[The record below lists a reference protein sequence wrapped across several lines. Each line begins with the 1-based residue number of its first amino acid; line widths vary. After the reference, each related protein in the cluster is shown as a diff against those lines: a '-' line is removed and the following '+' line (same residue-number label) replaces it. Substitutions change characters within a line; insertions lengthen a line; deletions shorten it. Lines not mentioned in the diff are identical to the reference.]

1 MAPGRPL
8 ALASLLA
15 LAAAAA
21 TAAATDAGTS
31 WSAVPRRTV
40 PYAELQDAAK
50 RFSQGGVSHYLTLTL
65 DEAEGLLYVGAREA
79 VFALATGTVELKA
92 AISWEAPVEKKA
104 ECVQKGKN
112 NQTDCFNYVRF
123 LQSYNSS
130 HLYACGTYAFQPKCT
145 YIELSG
151 FTLDPV
157 AFEDGKGKC
166 PYDPTKG
173 HTGLI
178 VDGELYSATFNNFL
192 GTEPVILRNLG
203 PHYSMK
209 TEYLTSWLNEPHFVA
224 SAFVPESAG
233 SGDDDKVYFFF
244 SERAVEYD
252 CYAEQ
257 VVARVARVCKG
268 DVGGA
273 RTLQKKWTSFLK
285 ARLLCSAPE
294 QQLHFNRLQAVFTL
308 PGARWQDTA
317 FFGVF
322 RARWGDVDVS
332 AICRYHI
339 LEVRKAF
346 EGPYKEYREQAQK
359 WGRYSGEVPSP
370 RPGACITD
378 WHRQNGFASSLELPD
393 NTLNFAKKH
402 PLMDEPVPPQRGRP
416 LLLKKDANFTQ
427 LVVDRVAG
435 LDGATY
441 EVLFI
446 GTGDGWVHKA
456 LDLGTH
462 IHLVEEL
469 QVFEPA
475 QPVESLALAGT
486 KKLLFAGSRL
496 QVAQLPLADCGR
508 YQSCTDCVLA
518 RDPYCAWSR
527 NRSACVRTDGHNG
540 YGAPGA
546 PGTLGTAG
554 AGPGRVRMDF
564 GKGSSPRGC
573 RAWPRGCSRSVWTA
587 LPGMPRVGLWGV
599 SAGPGA
605 GSGIP
610 VGPSQVRSLGRGHH
624 EDPPHCALLPQLP
637 PGAGRAELRHRRLL
651 RATGGQARAP
661 HAQER
666 DGGGGH
672 GPGPHVPPGLQPGA
686 GALDLRGPGAGG
698 RAGAGAGRGAAAG
711 AGGAGRGRA
720 AQRHVPLPG
729 RGAGRPPGR
738 PGVPGGRAGGAGGAA
753 GDAGAAGEPG
763 RGVGAGR
770 VPGRPVPAAAAGR
783 AVAVAPAAPGAGQ
796 GRQGHR
802 EHPGVP
808 HRAAQGAAQPALR
821 VQRRLRLG
829 REALGPFQLLLLGRL
844 AQDRAGPRQHGRQ
857 RLLPQ
862 RRPRRRVAARRHPR
876 AAAALAHPHP
886 PGPPARLRVQ
896 RLHPAG
902 AGRRGAPGLR
912 RPGRGAAAQAAAA
925 PAPARLQ
932 PRGVVGV
939 TALPQLGHP
948 GAGTAHPAPG
958 LGTAVSP
965 QRLPWGRGCHPT
977 SAGAHL
983 GDCHAGTGTQLGDR
997 SAVLVAALGTGRSP
1011 QCQCPPWGLTRWHR
1025 CPPWGQDGHPSAH
1038 LGDRSVTPSTG
1049 TCAGDGIVTPAVV
1062 PTVGTGLSP

>member
-1 MAPGRPL
+1 MAAVVAPL
-8 ALASLLA
+8 LLA

-21 TAAATDAGTS
+21 GTPGAS

-40 PYAELQDAAK
+40 PYEELQDTAR

-65 DEAEGLLYVGAREA
+65 DEAEALLYVGAREA

-203 PHYSMK
+203 PHYSVK

-233 SGDDDKVYFFF
+233 SSGDDDKVYFFF

-285 ARLLCSAPE
+285 ARLVCSAPE

-322 RARWGDVDVS
+322 QARCDCGGLVPVAVVVFIWWPWWSCPSDCGGLVPVAVVVFIWWPWWPCPSDCGGLVPVAVVVFIWWPWWFCPFAHGGLDLVAMVALISWPWWPCPSDCGGLDLVAVVVLSQCPCAHGVRARGAPVLMPMVPLSWCPGAHGVPVLVPMVFLPWCPWCPCPGALVAVVSLPGAHCATCCARRGDVDVS
-332 AICRYHI
+332 AICRYPI

-359 WGRYSGEVPSP
+359 WGRYSGEVPTP

-402 PLMDEPVPPQRGRP
+402 PLMDQPVPPQRGRP
-416 LLLKKDANFTQ
+416 LLLKRDANFTQ

-456 LDLGTH
+456 LDLGTRT
-462 IHLVEEL
+462 HLVEEL
-469 QVFEPA
+469 QVFEPP
-475 QPVESLALAGT
+475 QPVESLVLAGT
-486 KKLLFAGSRL
+486 KVSVPGGRRRRRGTGGGARLTPALPWQKLLFAGSRL
-496 QVAQLPLADCGR
+496 QVAQLPLAECGR
-508 YQSCTDCVLA
+508 YRSCTDCVLA

-527 NRSACVRTDGHNG
+527 NGSACVRADGHNG
-540 YGAPGA
+540 SHLVQDVLSSDTGACSVPQVAKQGPLTPKNVTVVA
-546 PGTLGTAG
+546 GTDLVLTCRLASNL
-554 AGPGRVRMDF
+554 ARALWTFEGR
-564 GKGSSPRGC
+564 
-573 RAWPRGCSRSVWTA
+573 A
-587 LPGMPRVGLWGV
+587 L
-599 SAGPGA
+599 AA
-605 GSGIP
+605 
-610 VGPSQVRSLGRGHH
+610 QQ
-624 EDPPHCALLPQLP
+624 ALLP
-637 PGAGRAELRHRRLL
+637 GEARL
-651 RATGGQARAP
+651 RAL
-661 HAQER
+661 
-666 DGGGGH
+666 
-672 GPGPHVPPGLQPGA
+672 VVPGA
-686 GALDLRGPGAGG
+686 GAQHSGTYRCLAEEQGARLPAQEYRVAVLPGPGAPLET
-698 RAGAGAGRGAAAG
+698 RAPPQGLGAVWALAVCLGALCLLLLLAVLSLWRRLRRELGKGAKAIESTLVYPIELPKEPPSPRFVPSAASDSDEKLWDPASYYYSDG
-711 AGGAGRGRA
+711 S
-720 AQRHVPLPG
+720 LKI
-729 RGAGRPPGR
+729 
-738 PGVPGGRAGGAGGAA
+738 VPGH
-753 GDAGAAGEPG
+753 AGAAGAA
-763 RGVGAGR
+763 RCRNGAASPPAA
-770 VPGRPVPAAAAGR
+770 VPG
-783 AVAVAPAAPGAGQ
+783 
-796 GRQGHR
+796 
-802 EHPGVP
+802 
-808 HRAAQGAAQPALR
+808 QPLHSPTRIHLGALR
-821 VQRRLRLG
+821 GSASNGYIRL
-829 REALGPFQLLLLGRL
+829 ALGAEERPACADL
-844 AQDRAGPRQHGRQ
+844 AEE
-857 RLLPQ
+857 
-862 RRPRRRVAARRHPR
+862 
-876 AAAALAHPHP
+876 
-886 PGPPARLRVQ
+886 
-896 RLHPAG
+896 
-902 AGRRGAPGLR
+902 LR
-912 RPGRGAAAQAAAA
+912 RK
-925 PAPARLQ
+925 LQ
-932 PRGVVGV
+932 QRQP
-939 TALPQLGHP
+939 LPDSNP
-948 GAGTAHPAPG
+948 EE
-958 LGTAVSP
+958 S
-965 QRLPWGRGCHPT
+965 
-977 SAGAHL
+977 
-983 GDCHAGTGTQLGDR
+983 
-997 SAVLVAALGTGRSP
+997 
-1011 QCQCPPWGLTRWHR
+1011 
-1025 CPPWGQDGHPSAH
+1025 
-1038 LGDRSVTPSTG
+1038 SV
-1049 TCAGDGIVTPAVV
+1049 
-1062 PTVGTGLSP
+1062 

>member
-1 MAPGRPL
+1 MSP
-8 ALASLLA
+8 
-15 LAAAAA
+15 
-21 TAAATDAGTS
+21 
-31 WSAVPRRTV
+31 
-40 PYAELQDAAK
+40 
-50 RFSQGGVSHYLTLTL
+50 
-65 DEAEGLLYVGAREA
+65 
-79 VFALATGTVELKA
+79 
-92 AISWEAPVEKKA
+92 
-104 ECVQKGKN
+104 
-112 NQTDCFNYVRF
+112 TDCFNYVRF

-145 YIELSG
+145 YIDLSG

-233 SGDDDKVYFFF
+233 SGSGDDDKVYFFF

-257 VVARVARVCKG
+257 VVARVARVCKVWGTPGHTWSWLRGGKLAWVYAEQVVAWVCKG

-285 ARLLCSAPE
+285 ARLVCSAPE
-294 QQLHFNRLQAVFTL
+294 QQLHFNRLRAVFTL

-339 LEVRKAF
+339 LEVKKAF

-435 LDGATY
+435 LDGTTY

-456 LDLGTH
+456 LDLGSR

-475 QPVESLALAGT
+475 QPVESLVLAGT
-486 KKLLFAGSRL
+486 KVSVAGVAVALWWHRAASPHRCKLLFAGSRL

-527 NRSACVRTDGHNG
+527 NGSACVRTDGHNG
-540 YGAPGA
+540 YGDNGDNGHGDNGHGDNGDNRYGHNGYGDNGYGHNRYGHNGYNGHGDNGHRHNGYRHNGYNRYGDNGHRDNGHGHRDT
-546 PGTLGTAG
+546 GTLGQG
-554 AGPGRVRMDF
+554 QHPGHPQGPGV
-564 GKGSSPRGC
+564 GS
-573 RAWPRGCSRSVWTA
+573 V
-587 LPGMPRVGLWGV
+587 
-599 SAGPGA
+599 
-605 GSGIP
+605 IP
-610 VGPSQVRSLGRGHH
+610 VGPLGGDTTRTPLTVPSSRRSHLVQDVLSSDTGACSVPQV
-624 EDPPHCALLPQLP
+624 AKQ
-637 PGAGRAELRHRRLL
+637 
-651 RATGGQARAP
+651 
-661 HAQER
+661 
-666 DGGGGH
+666 
-672 GPGPHVPPGLQPGA
+672 
-686 GALDLRGPGAGG
+686 
-698 RAGAGAGRGAAAG
+698 
-711 AGGAGRGRA
+711 
-720 AQRHVPLPG
+720 
-729 RGAGRPPGR
+729 
-738 PGVPGGRAGGAGGAA
+738 
-753 GDAGAAGEPG
+753 GE
-763 RGVGAGR
+763 
-770 VPGRPVPAAAAGR
+770 
-783 AVAVAPAAPGAGQ
+783 
-796 GRQGHR
+796 
-802 EHPGVP
+802 
-808 HRAAQGAAQPALR
+808 
-821 VQRRLRLG
+821 
-829 REALGPFQLLLLGRL
+829 
-844 AQDRAGPRQHGRQ
+844 
-857 RLLPQ
+857 
-862 RRPRRRVAARRHPR
+862 
-876 AAAALAHPHP
+876 
-886 PGPPARLRVQ
+886 
-896 RLHPAG
+896 
-902 AGRRGAPGLR
+902 
-912 RPGRGAAAQAAAA
+912 
-925 PAPARLQ
+925 
-932 PRGVVGV
+932 
-939 TALPQLGHP
+939 T
-948 GAGTAHPAPG
+948 
-958 LGTAVSP
+958 
-965 QRLPWGRGCHPT
+965 
-977 SAGAHL
+977 
-983 GDCHAGTGTQLGDR
+983 
-997 SAVLVAALGTGRSP
+997 
-1011 QCQCPPWGLTRWHR
+1011 
-1025 CPPWGQDGHPSAH
+1025 
-1038 LGDRSVTPSTG
+1038 
-1049 TCAGDGIVTPAVV
+1049 
-1062 PTVGTGLSP
+1062 

>member
-1 MAPGRPL
+1 MGGPESPPPPLGAVGATGTPPHGTPRCPHRRPSAMAVVTV
-8 ALASLLA
+8 LLA
-15 LAAAAA
+15 LV
-21 TAAATDAGTS
+21 TAAPGAAGTPGAS

-40 PYAELQDAAK
+40 LYEELQDTAK
-50 RFSQGGVSHYLTLTL
+50 RFSQGGVSHYLTLML
-65 DEAEGLLYVGAREA
+65 DEAEALLYVGAREA

-233 SGDDDKVYFFF
+233 SGSGDDDKVYFFF

-285 ARLLCSAPE
+285 ARLVCSAPE

-322 RARWGDVDVS
+322 QARWGDVDVS
-332 AICRYHI
+332 AICRYPI
-339 LEVRKAF
+339 LEVKKAF

-359 WGRYSGEVPSP
+359 WGRYSGEVPTP

-416 LLLKKDANFTQ
+416 LLLKRDANFTQ

-456 LDLGTH
+456 LDLGTR

-475 QPVESLALAGT
+475 QPVESLVLAGT

-496 QVAQLPLADCGR
+496 QVAQLPLAECGR

-527 NRSACVRTDGHNG
+527 NSSACIRTDGHNG
-540 YGAPGA
+540 SHLVQDVLSSDTGACSVPQVAKQGPLTPKNVTVVAGTDLVLTCRLASNLARALWTFEGRALAAQQVLVLGEARLRALVVPGA
-546 PGTLGTAG
+546 GAQHSGTYRCLAEEQG
-554 AGPGRVRMDF
+554 ARLPAQEYRV
-564 GKGSSPRGC
+564 
-573 RAWPRGCSRSVWTA
+573 AV
-587 LPGMPRVGLWGV
+587 L
-599 SAGPGA
+599 AGPGA
-605 GSGIP
+605 P
-610 VGPSQVRSLGRGHH
+610 LETRAPLESLGVVWVLAVCLG
-624 EDPPHCALLPQLP
+624 ALCLLLLL
-637 PGAGRAELRHRRLL
+637 AVLSLWRRLRHELGKGAKAIESTLVYPIELPKEPPSPRFVPSAASDSDEKLWDPSSYYYSDGSL
-651 RATGGQARAP
+651 KIVPG
-661 HAQER
+661 HAST
-666 DGGGGH
+666 
-672 GPGPHVPPGLQPGA
+672 A
-686 GALDLRGPGAGG
+686 GTACCRNGGPGAASPPAAIPGQPLHSPTRIHLG
-698 RAGAGAGRGAAAG
+698 PLRGSASNGYIRLALGAEERPACADLAEELR
-711 AGGAGRGRA
+711 RKLQ
-720 AQRHVPLPG
+720 QRQPLPDSN
-729 RGAGRPPGR
+729 P
-738 PGVPGGRAGGAGGAA
+738 
-753 GDAGAAGEPG
+753 E
-763 RGVGAGR
+763 
-770 VPGRPVPAAAAGR
+770 
-783 AVAVAPAAPGAGQ
+783 
-796 GRQGHR
+796 
-802 EHPGVP
+802 E
-808 HRAAQGAAQPALR
+808 
-821 VQRRLRLG
+821 
-829 REALGPFQLLLLGRL
+829 
-844 AQDRAGPRQHGRQ
+844 
-857 RLLPQ
+857 
-862 RRPRRRVAARRHPR
+862 
-876 AAAALAHPHP
+876 
-886 PGPPARLRVQ
+886 
-896 RLHPAG
+896 
-902 AGRRGAPGLR
+902 
-912 RPGRGAAAQAAAA
+912 
-925 PAPARLQ
+925 
-932 PRGVVGV
+932 
-939 TALPQLGHP
+939 
-948 GAGTAHPAPG
+948 
-958 LGTAVSP
+958 S
-965 QRLPWGRGCHPT
+965 
-977 SAGAHL
+977 
-983 GDCHAGTGTQLGDR
+983 
-997 SAVLVAALGTGRSP
+997 
-1011 QCQCPPWGLTRWHR
+1011 
-1025 CPPWGQDGHPSAH
+1025 
-1038 LGDRSVTPSTG
+1038 SV
-1049 TCAGDGIVTPAVV
+1049 
-1062 PTVGTGLSP
+1062 

>member
-1 MAPGRPL
+1 MAGPGSPPPPLGALGAAGTPPSGPRGVPSAAPVPWPLSPCCWRSSPPPPAPL
-8 ALASLLA
+8 AARGHRGVLCPGGPCPTRSC
-15 LAAAAA
+15 
-21 TAAATDAGTS
+21 
-31 WSAVPRRTV
+31 RTL
-40 PYAELQDAAK
+40 PK

-65 DEAEGLLYVGAREA
+65 DEAEALLYVGAREA

-285 ARLLCSAPE
+285 ARLVCSAPE

-322 RARWGDVDVS
+322 QARWGDVDVS
-332 AICRYHI
+332 AICRYPI
-339 LEVRKAF
+339 LEVKKAF

-359 WGRYSGEVPSP
+359 WGRYSGVVPTP

-416 LLLKKDANFTQ
+416 LLLKRDANFTQ

-456 LDLGTH
+456 LDLGTR

-475 QPVESLALAGT
+475 QPVESLVLAGT

-496 QVAQLPLADCGR
+496 QVAQLPLAECGR

-527 NRSACVRTDGHNG
+527 NGSACVRTDGHNG
-540 YGAPGA
+540 SHLVQDVLSSDTGACSVPQVAKQGPLTPKNVTVVAGTDLVLTCRLASNLARALWTFEGRALAAQQVLVLGEARLRALVVPGA
-546 PGTLGTAG
+546 GAQHSGTYRCLAEEQG
-554 AGPGRVRMDF
+554 ARLPAQEYRV
-564 GKGSSPRGC
+564 
-573 RAWPRGCSRSVWTA
+573 AV
-587 LPGMPRVGLWGV
+587 L
-599 SAGPGA
+599 AGPGA
-605 GSGIP
+605 P
-610 VGPSQVRSLGRGHH
+610 LETRAPLESLGVVWVLAVCLG
-624 EDPPHCALLPQLP
+624 ALCLLLLL
-637 PGAGRAELRHRRLL
+637 AVLSLWRRLRHELGKGAKAIESTLVYPIELPKEPPSPRFVPSAASDSDEKLWD
-651 RATGGQARAP
+651 P
-661 HAQER
+661 SSYYCS
-666 DGGGGH
+666 DGS
-672 GPGPHVPPGLQPGA
+672 LKI
-686 GALDLRGPGAGG
+686 
-698 RAGAGAGRGAAAG
+698 
-711 AGGAGRGRA
+711 
-720 AQRHVPLPG
+720 
-729 RGAGRPPGR
+729 
-738 PGVPGGRAGGAGGAA
+738 VPGHASTAGTACCRNGGAA
-753 GDAGAAGEPG
+753 SPPAA
-763 RGVGAGR
+763 
-770 VPGRPVPAAAAGR
+770 VPG
-783 AVAVAPAAPGAGQ
+783 
-796 GRQGHR
+796 
-802 EHPGVP
+802 
-808 HRAAQGAAQPALR
+808 QPLHSPTR
-821 VQRRLRLG
+821 IH
-829 REALGPFQLLLLGRL
+829 LGPLRGSASNGYIRL
-844 AQDRAGPRQHGRQ
+844 
-857 RLLPQ
+857 
-862 RRPRRRVAARRHPR
+862 
-876 AAAALAHPHP
+876 
-886 PGPPARLRVQ
+886 
-896 RLHPAG
+896 
-902 AGRRGAPGLR
+902 
-912 RPGRGAAAQAAAA
+912 
-925 PAPARLQ
+925 
-932 PRGVVGV
+932 
-939 TALPQLGHP
+939 
-948 GAGTAHPAPG
+948 
-958 LGTAVSP
+958 
-965 QRLPWGRGCHPT
+965 
-977 SAGAHL
+977 
-983 GDCHAGTGTQLGDR
+983 
-997 SAVLVAALGTGRSP
+997 ALGTEQRPACADLAEELRRKLQQRQPLPDSNP
-1011 QCQCPPWGLTRWHR
+1011 EE
-1025 CPPWGQDGHPSAH
+1025 S
-1038 LGDRSVTPSTG
+1038 SV
-1049 TCAGDGIVTPAVV
+1049 
-1062 PTVGTGLSP
+1062 

>member
-1 MAPGRPL
+1 MPRNPNGGRACPCPPSSPGRVSPPLPGAMAPRRLL

-15 LAAAAA
+15 LATA
-21 TAAATDAGTS
+21 TPGS
-31 WSAVPRRTV
+31 LWSAVPRKTV
-40 PYAELQDAAK
+40 PYAELKDVAK

-65 DEAEGLLYVGAREA
+65 DEAEALLYVGAREA

-92 AISWEAPVEKKA
+92 AISWEAPVDKKA
-104 ECVQKGKN
+104 ECIQKGKN

-151 FTLDPV
+151 FTLDQV

-224 SAFVPESAG
+224 SAYVQESAA
-233 SGDDDKVYFFF
+233 SSTGDDDKVYFFF

-273 RTLQKKWTSFLK
+273 RTLQKKWTTFLK
-285 ARLLCSAPE
+285 ARLVCSAPE

-308 PGARWQDTA
+308 PGADWQDTT

-322 RARWGDVDVS
+322 QARWGDVDVS

-339 LEVRKAF
+339 LEVKKAF

-359 WGRYSGEVPSP
+359 WGRYSDEVPSP

-402 PLMDEPVPPQRGRP
+402 PLMDEPILPHRGRP

-427 LVVDRVAG
+427 LVVDRVPG
-435 LDGATY
+435 LDGTVY

-456 LDLGTH
+456 LNLGVR

-475 QPVESLALAGT
+475 QPVESLVLAGR
-486 KKLLFAGSRL
+486 KKLLFAGSRF

-527 NRSACVRTDGHNG
+527 NASLCVRTDGLNG
-540 YGAPGA
+540 SQLVQDV
-546 PGTLGTAG
+546 LGSDT
-554 AGPGRVRMDF
+554 
-564 GKGSSPRGC
+564 
-573 RAWPRGCSRSVWTA
+573 RACT
-587 LPGMPRVGLWGV
+587 
-599 SAGPGA
+599 
-605 GSGIP
+605 
-610 VGPSQVRSLGRGHH
+610 
-624 EDPPHCALLPQLP
+624 LPQVAKQGPITPKNVTVVAGTDLVLTCRL
-637 PGAGRAELRHRRLL
+637 GSNLAQALWTFEGRALAAEQALVLHDARL
-651 RATGGQARAP
+651 RAL
-661 HAQER
+661 
-666 DGGGGH
+666 
-672 GPGPHVPPGLQPGA
+672 VVPGA
-686 GALDLRGPGAGG
+686 GAQHSGTYRCFSEEQGARLGG
-698 RAGAGAGRGAAAG
+698 EVYRVAVLAG
-711 AGGAGRGRA
+711 
-720 AQRHVPLPG
+720 
-729 RGAGRPPGR
+729 
-738 PGVPGGRAGGAGGAA
+738 PGVPLETRAPLESLGL
-753 GDAGAAGEPG
+753 
-763 RGVGAGR
+763 VW
-770 VPGRPVPAAAAGR
+770 V
-783 AVAVAPAAPGAGQ
+783 VAVCLGALCL
-796 GRQGHR
+796 
-802 EHPGVP
+802 V
-808 HRAAQGAAQPALR
+808 L
-821 VQRRLRLG
+821 VLVVLSLWRRLREELG
-829 REALGPFQLLLLGRL
+829 KGAKAIESTLVYPIELPKEPPSPRFVPSAASDSDEKLWDPASYYYSDGSLKIVPGHATCRNGGPPGAASPPNAIPGQPLHSPTRIHLGPLRGSSSNGYIRLALGAEERPPCADL
-844 AQDRAGPRQHGRQ
+844 AEE
-857 RLLPQ
+857 
-862 RRPRRRVAARRHPR
+862 
-876 AAAALAHPHP
+876 
-886 PGPPARLRVQ
+886 
-896 RLHPAG
+896 
-902 AGRRGAPGLR
+902 LR
-912 RPGRGAAAQAAAA
+912 RK
-925 PAPARLQ
+925 LQ
-932 PRGVVGV
+932 QRQP
-939 TALPQLGHP
+939 LPDSNP
-948 GAGTAHPAPG
+948 EE
-958 LGTAVSP
+958 S
-965 QRLPWGRGCHPT
+965 
-977 SAGAHL
+977 
-983 GDCHAGTGTQLGDR
+983 
-997 SAVLVAALGTGRSP
+997 
-1011 QCQCPPWGLTRWHR
+1011 
-1025 CPPWGQDGHPSAH
+1025 
-1038 LGDRSVTPSTG
+1038 SV
-1049 TCAGDGIVTPAVV
+1049 
-1062 PTVGTGLSP
+1062 